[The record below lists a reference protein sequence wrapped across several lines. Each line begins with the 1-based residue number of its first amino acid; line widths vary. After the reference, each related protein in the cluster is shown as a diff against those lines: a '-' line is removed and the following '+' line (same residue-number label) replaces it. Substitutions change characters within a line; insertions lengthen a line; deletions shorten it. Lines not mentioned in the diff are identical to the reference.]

1 MKVRYIDQE
10 IEVEHDSFNWDDF
23 DLLEVDE
30 DFAVGTYMDQLIEID
45 RDMYEF
51 LNASENNKA
60 PHEMGDTHEYI
71 QGGLTYDKDRSFVE
85 FQKKMRQEED
95 FKGPNKTLGV

>member
-1 MKVRYIDQE
+1 MLVNYIDQE
-10 IEVEHDSFNWDDF
+10 VEVDIDPFDWDDF
-23 DLLEVDE
+23 ELKELVDNV
-30 DFAVGTYMDQLIEID
+30 AVGMFNDQLVEID

-51 LNASENNKA
+51 MTAPENNQA

-71 QGGLTYDKDRSFVE
+71 QGGLTYDKDRSFIE